1 VPDNPGRADF
11 EPFYDRIAGYG
22 PAPFLIKIAL
32 SVLLGAPFFFGASKL
47 LGVLISSAMLA
58 LYFATET
65 FRGTLPYMA
74 LKLDP
79 HANDALLERIRQV
92 LSDRLFMVGAIGF
105 GILNFC
111 VGLLL
116 GAPGS
121 GWTLALTYAGYLVA
135 GFSCGMPV
143 VGICGVVRTIDRFAE
158 LKPKLD
164 YTEPD
169 RCGGTAVFGSA
180 LVRFGSVTMIVGVMI
195 SWYILR
201 TPWEHDNGIA
211 DLLKWFWVAWPFL
224 LSLIVVLAPS
234 GRIADLLK
242 QLAIR
247 ETRELESRLES
258 LTAQIEDA
266 SLTPAAREE
275 ARRSYLYYR
284 KLRGELHRMRTSPF
298 EPVSWGKYATIF
310 AVNFTIAFV
319 NADLKDVSSKNT
331 KSRDTSVLTTVV
343 PERYKVMLESV
354 ADALKE
360 MK

>member
-164 YTEPD
+164 YTAPD
-169 RCGGTAVFGSA
+169 RCGGIGAIRVGDDDRGSDDF
-180 LVRFGSVTMIVGVMI
+180 LVYPADTVGARQRYRRSV
-195 SWYILR
+195 
-201 TPWEHDNGIA
+201 E
-211 DLLKWFWVAWPFL
+211 
-224 LSLIVVLAPS
+224 VVLGGLAVSAFTDRRACALGPDS
-234 GRIADLLK
+234 GPVEAACDPRDARIGVAAGEFDRAD
-242 QLAIR
+242 
-247 ETRELESRLES
+247 
-258 LTAQIEDA
+258 
-266 SLTPAAREE
+266 
-275 ARRSYLYYR
+275 
-284 KLRGELHRMRTSPF
+284 
-298 EPVSWGKYATIF
+298 
-310 AVNFTIAFV
+310 
-319 NADLKDVSSKNT
+319 
-331 KSRDTSVLTTVV
+331 
-343 PERYKVMLESV
+343 
-354 ADALKE
+354 
-360 MK
+360 